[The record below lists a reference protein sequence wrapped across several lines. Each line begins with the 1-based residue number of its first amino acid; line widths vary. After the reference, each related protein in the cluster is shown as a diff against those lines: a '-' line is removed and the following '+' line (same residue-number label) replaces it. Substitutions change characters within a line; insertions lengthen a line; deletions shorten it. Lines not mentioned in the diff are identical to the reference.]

1 MLNNKRF
8 NSLRYDNA
16 GCMDI
21 FSNCK
26 NQASSV
32 YALEQV
38 NCVGF
43 GVFGWTLIGGA
54 LFVACE
60 AASNYHLYV
69 SDRSCNINLK
79 YCK

>member
-1 MLNNKRF
+1 MKNLNLPRSIKV
-8 NSLRYDNA
+8 SYLS
-16 GCMDI
+16 I
-21 FSNCK
+21 
-26 NQASSV
+26 
-32 YALEQV
+32 L
-38 NCVGF
+38 
-43 GVFGWTLIGGA
+43 LIGA